1 MRINSLTFISFFILL
16 TVSACDSA
24 VIDTDKVQNT
34 QSTSTKSVQE
44 FDKPKDKNSAS
55 TNEIKHTLWKV
66 KGETNTLY
74 LLGSIHLMPPE
85 LYPLPKPY
93 NDAFEDAEK
102 VVFEIDESIQD
113 QKFAQQTMLKYAKPS
128 NGQSLSD
135 LMDSDEYAEIRKLA
149 KENNVPM
156 LMIDP
161 FDPWF
166 SSITL
171 IGLQYLNAGLSP
183 EHGIDQH
190 FMRKAQ
196 EAGKPILGLE
206 TLDDQFGMFDSVS
219 MEVQTEMLLETL
231 KQEVDMQ
238 VFVDQM
244 LEDWQTGDMEGLE
257 ALLMDEFDEAP
268 ELYDAMLVNR
278 NLNWIQQFQPM
289 LKDTDDYLVVVG
301 AAHMLGKDGVVE
313 LLQAQGYSV
322 EQL

>member
-1 MRINSLTFISFFILL
+1 MRLNKYSLFSLFILFFL
-16 TVSACDSA
+16 CGCDAAEIDSEKLQNSQPTVIQSTQQTENNEKRNSA
-24 VIDTDKVQNT
+24 V
-34 QSTSTKSVQE
+34 TS
-44 FDKPKDKNSAS
+44 D
-55 TNEIKHTLWKV
+55 IKHTLWKV
-66 KGETNTLY
+66 KGDSNTLY

-102 VVFEIDESIQD
+102 VVFEIDESIQN
-113 QKFAQQTMLKYAKPS
+113 QILAQETMLKYAKPS
-128 NGQSLSD
+128 NGKKLSD
-135 LMDSDEYAEIRKLA
+135 IIDSDEYAEIRKLA
-149 KENNVPM
+149 KENKVPM

-171 IGLQYLNAGLSP
+171 IGIQYLNAGLSP

-206 TLDDQFGMFDSVS
+206 TLDDQFSMFDSVS

-238 VFVDQM
+238 DFVDQM
-244 LEDWQTGDMEGLE
+244 LEDWQTGDMQGLE
-257 ALLMDEFDEAP
+257 SLLMDEFDESP

-278 NLNWIQQFQPM
+278 NLNWIQQFGPM

-301 AAHMLGKDGVVE
+301 AAHMLGKDGVVK

>member
-1 MRINSLTFISFFILL
+1 MHINKLILMLLVALFSLCACEA
-16 TVSACDSA
+16 TVSDTENLQSPNVDSPQEISKTISA
-24 VIDTDKVQNT
+24 TDTNSSSE
-34 QSTSTKSVQE
+34 ST
-44 FDKPKDKNSAS
+44 
-55 TNEIKHTLWKV
+55 KHTLWKV

-102 VVFEIDESIQD
+102 VVFEIDESIQN
-113 QKFAQQTMLKYAKPS
+113 QALAQQIMLRYAKPS
-128 NGQSLSD
+128 KGQKLAD
-135 LMDSDEYAEIRKLA
+135 IIDADIYAEIKQLA
-149 KENNVPM
+149 KENKVPM

-166 SSITL
+166 SSISL
-171 IGLQYLNAGLSP
+171 IGIQYLNAGLSP

-196 EAGKPILGLE
+196 KAGKPIFGLE
-206 TLDDQFGMFDSVS
+206 TLDDQFSMFDGVS

-238 VFVDQM
+238 EFVDQM
-244 LEDWQTGDMEGLE
+244 LEEWQTGDMQGLE
-257 ALLMDEFDEAP
+257 SLLMDEFDESP

-289 LKDTDDYLVVVG
+289 LKDKDDYLVVVG
-301 AAHMLGKDGVVE
+301 AAHMLGKDGVVK
-313 LLQAQGYSV
+313 LLQDQGFSV